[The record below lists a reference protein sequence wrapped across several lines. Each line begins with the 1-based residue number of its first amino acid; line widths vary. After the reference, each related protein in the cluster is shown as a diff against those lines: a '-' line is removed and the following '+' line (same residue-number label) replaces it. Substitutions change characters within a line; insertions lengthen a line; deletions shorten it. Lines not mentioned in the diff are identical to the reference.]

1 MDGEDIARERER
13 KKQRGRQP
21 NWKGRSILKT
31 DLLVRSDAGLA
42 GIAKDNRK
50 SWAKGTRE
58 YSVLGLL
65 LLRLLLLLLLLLLFL
80 LYARLSIKPSTAPLS
95 RERFDGPSAADAA
108 DVLRRSADRTH
119 KPFDTRRAISAGLAT
134 VVVVAARSW
143 RHHNNTIAPSKFGTP
158 VVPSLCRSIR
168 IAYCRVVSVPASYVR
183 RRLRFLVNM
192 IIIRKRMAEIGKTPK
207 GHKLEHIGR
216 VRIDI
221 SREITTV
228 RFFLYERFGRDTTEK
243 ARFLSVAFIIRA

>member
-1 MDGEDIARERER
+1 MGGWTDGEDIARERER

-42 GIAKDNRK
+42 GIAKDNRN

-65 LLRLLLLLLLLLLFL
+65 LLRLLFLLLLLLL

-134 VVVVAARSW
+134 VVVVAAHSW
-143 RHHNNTIAPSKFGTP
+143 RHHNNTIAPSKFGSS
-158 VVPSLCRSIR
+158 VVPSLRRSIR
-168 IAYCRVVSVPASYVR
+168 IAYCRVVSVPASSVR
-183 RRLRFLVNM
+183 RRLRFLVN
-192 IIIRKRMAEIGKTPK
+192 IIVIRKRMDEIGKTPK

-228 RFFLYERFGRDTTEK
+228 RFFLYERVISRNTT
-243 ARFLSVAFIIRA
+243 